1 MTRELA
7 LPFAVD
13 PLGRIAFVED
23 PYQQITNHLVL
34 LVGTRLNER
43 LMKPTY
49 GVDSLAYVFDVN
61 DEATLQRL
69 TMEVEQA
76 VEEWESLVEV
86 RGVEP
91 VVDQTEGIL
100 GVTVYF
106 SLRGIDTAD
115 TAVHQA
121 FIKTGGTVVSSR
133 G

>member
-7 LPFAVD
+7 VPFAID
-13 PLGRIAFVED
+13 PLGRVAFSED
-23 PYQQITNHLVL
+23 PYQQISNHLVL

-43 LMKPTY
+43 AMMPNY
-49 GVDSLAYVFDVN
+49 GIDTLAHVFAPN
-61 DEATLQRL
+61 DEMTLQRL
-69 TMEVEQA
+69 SLEIEQTIA
-76 VEEWESLVEV
+76 EYEPLVDLRGIEPQISDEETL
-86 RGVEP
+86 
-91 VVDQTEGIL
+91 L

-115 TAVHQA
+115 EAVRTA

>member
-1 MTRELA
+1 MSRELA

-23 PYQQITNHLVL
+23 PYQQIANHLVL

-43 LMKPTY
+43 LMNPTY
-49 GVDSLAYVFDVN
+49 GVDTLAYVFDVN

-69 TMEVEQA
+69 TLEIEQA
-76 VEEWESLVEV
+76 ITDWEPLVEV
-86 RGVEP
+86 QNIEPDIDQMDGV
-91 VVDQTEGIL
+91 L

-115 TAVHQA
+115 TDVHQA
-121 FIKTGGTVVSSR
+121 YIKTGGTVVASR